1 MQCAAL
7 THPTQG
13 TGTLRRAV
21 RRHIRQKVQARSAVP
36 FAVELLPGFQVD
48 GTWNVPTTL
57 VDGTWKV
64 PTTLTFVGCVYTVHN
79 T

>member
-1 MQCAAL
+1 MQCDTR
-7 THPTQG
+7 THPTKG
-13 TGTLRRAV
+13 AGTLR
-21 RRHIRQKVQARSAVP
+21 VP

-57 VDGTWKV
+57 VDGTWNV
-64 PTTLTFVGCVYTVHN
+64 PTTLTFADCVFTVHN